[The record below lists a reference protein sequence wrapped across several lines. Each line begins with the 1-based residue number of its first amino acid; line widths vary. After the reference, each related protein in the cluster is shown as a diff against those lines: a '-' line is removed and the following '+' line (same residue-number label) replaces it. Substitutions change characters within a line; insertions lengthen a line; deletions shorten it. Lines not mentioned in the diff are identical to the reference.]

1 MNGLKKQLKNEYL
14 FSIITRFFV
23 IAISM
28 LQSIVVARYLGA
40 SLKGTSAYISSIAS
54 IGAIVV
60 TFGMHQ
66 AYPFFRNKYG
76 KDSFY
81 NKYVNITYFIFL
93 CYLIFAI
100 LLSIAVLD
108 TPELRAASVL
118 IPIMGYA
125 NVVGYVCLIER
136 PNRRNCWWTFITVID
151 FLVVVILWC
160 TTASSF
166 AWAVFILI
174 FADALK
180 AVVYTIDLH
189 VKPQFIRDSFPF
201 FKELIGYG
209 FFPMLALL
217 MTTLNYRIDVLM
229 LKQYSYISVAQIGI
243 YSIGISFAEK
253 IVLVPDTLAGILASK
268 LAKGSNEN
276 EVVKISRISFWA
288 SLFMCMVFLLL
299 GEWAIPFLYGSE
311 YTGSFNVL
319 ALSAIGSL
327 FIGYFKLISQYNI
340 IHKKQI
346 YNVMMLSVAIVVDVI
361 GNLAL
366 IPIWGINGAAL
377 ATGLGNLVCGAVFVC
392 WFAKKASVPVTKMIV
407 PQKEDFLLLTKFL
420 CRKKQ

>member
-1 MNGLKKQLKNEYL
+1 MNGLKKLLRNEYL

-23 IAISM
+23 IAVSM

-54 IGAIVV
+54 IGSIVV

-66 AYPFFRNKYG
+66 AYPYFRNKYG
-76 KDSFY
+76 KDSIY
-81 NKYVNITYFIFL
+81 NKYINII
-93 CYLIFAI
+93 YLIFFCYFILAI
-100 LLSIAVLD
+100 LLSIALFD
-108 TPELRAASVL
+108 SLELIAASIL

-136 PNRRNCWWTFITVID
+136 PNRRNSWWTVITVID
-151 FLVVVILWC
+151 FIVVLLLWSI
-160 TTASSF
+160 TESSF
-166 AWAVFILI
+166 AWAIFILI
-174 FADALK
+174 FADVIK
-180 AVVYTIDLH
+180 AIVYTIDLH
-189 VKPQFIRDSFPF
+189 VKPQIIRNYMPF
-201 FKELIGYG
+201 LKELIGYG

-229 LKQYSYISVAQIGI
+229 LKQYSYISAAQIGI

-268 LAKGSNEN
+268 LSRGSNEN

-288 SLFMCMVFLLL
+288 SVLMCITFLII
-299 GEWAIPFLYGSE
+299 GGWAIPFLYGAE
-311 YTGSFNVL
+311 YAGSFNVL

-327 FIGYFKLISQYNI
+327 FIGYFKLIAQYNI

-346 YNVMMLSVAIVVDVI
+346 YNVVMLSVAILVDVI

-366 IPIWGINGAAL
+366 VPIWGINGAAL
-377 ATGLGNLVCGAVFVC
+377 ATGLGNLVCGVVFVC
-392 WFAKKASVPVTKMIV
+392 WFANKANVSVLKMIV
-407 PQKEDFLLLTKFL
+407 PQKEDFFSLKRFL
-420 CRKKQ
+420 FRKTD

>member
-1 MNGLKKQLKNEYL
+1 MNRFKNIIKNEYL

-40 SLKGTSAYISSIAS
+40 SLKGTSAYISSIAAIGS
-54 IGAIVV
+54 IIV

-66 AYPFFRNKYG
+66 AYPYFRNKYG
-76 KDSFY
+76 KDNIY
-81 NKYVNITYFIFL
+81 NKYINIVYLLFFCYFVL
-93 CYLIFAI
+93 AI
-100 LLSIAVLD
+100 LLSFTILD
-108 TPELRAASVL
+108 TLELRAASIL

-136 PNRRNCWWTFITVID
+136 PNRRNSWWTVITVID
-151 FLVVVILWC
+151 FLIIVVLWRI
-160 TTASSF
+160 TMSSF

-174 FADALK
+174 FADVIK

-189 VKPQFIRDSFPF
+189 VKPQFIRNSFPF

-229 LKQYSYISVAQIGI
+229 LKQYSYISAAQIGI

-268 LAKGSNEN
+268 LAKGTNEN

-288 SLFMCMVFLLL
+288 SLFMCMVLLLL
-299 GEWAIPFLYGSE
+299 GGWAIPFLYGSE

-340 IHKKQI
+340 IHKKQV
-346 YNVMMLSVAIVVDVI
+346 YNVVMLSAAIVVDVI

-366 IPIWGINGAAL
+366 VPIWGINGAAL

-392 WFAKKASVPVTKMIV
+392 WFAKKANVSVSKMIV
-407 PQKEDFLLLTKFL
+407 PQKEDFISLTRFL
-420 CRKKQ
+420 FRKEK

>member
-1 MNGLKKQLKNEYL
+1 M
-14 FSIITRFFV
+14 
-23 IAISM
+23 
-28 LQSIVVARYLGA
+28 
-40 SLKGTSAYISSIAS
+40 
-54 IGAIVV
+54 
-60 TFGMHQ
+60 
-66 AYPFFRNKYG
+66 
-76 KDSFY
+76 SFT
-81 NKYVNITYFIFL
+81 I
-93 CYLIFAI
+93 
-100 LLSIAVLD
+100 LD
-108 TPELRAASVL
+108 TLELRAASIL

-136 PNRRNCWWTFITVID
+136 PNRRNSWWTVITVID
-151 FLVVVILWC
+151 FLIIVVLWRI
-160 TTASSF
+160 TMSSF

-174 FADALK
+174 FADVIK

-189 VKPQFIRDSFPF
+189 VKPQFIRNSFPF

-229 LKQYSYISVAQIGI
+229 LKQYSYISAAQIGI

-268 LAKGSNEN
+268 LAKGANEN
-276 EVVKISRISFWA
+276 EVVKILRISFWA
-288 SLFMCMVFLLL
+288 SLFMCMVLLLL
-299 GEWAIPFLYGSE
+299 GGWAIPFLYGSE

-340 IHKKQI
+340 IHKKQV
-346 YNVMMLSVAIVVDVI
+346 YNVVMLSAAIVVDVI

-366 IPIWGINGAAL
+366 VPIWGINGAAL

-392 WFAKKASVPVTKMIV
+392 WFAKKANVSVSKMIV
-407 PQKEDFLLLTKFL
+407 PQKEDFISLTRFL
-420 CRKKQ
+420 FRKEK